1 MINSKM
7 SVGELAAQIPESTR
21 LFETLRIDYSCGS
34 GKSLVDACYVAN
46 VQVDD
51 VVAML
56 NVFDATKHLVPD
68 LVDFQNLSLTDL
80 ITHILRTHHVFTKSE
95 IERLETLSEKVLRTH
110 GENHL
115 EVLRVVQLVHK
126 LCDELKPHLYREEM
140 ILFPYIQAMEFAVR
154 NKHPKPPAPFGT
166 VESPIQMLTHDHE
179 GAGDILRELR
189 LVTSEY
195 KLPADACVNYKALYQ
210 ALEELEKDLHQH
222 THLENNIL
230 FPKATELACSWD

>member
-21 LFETLRIDYSCGS
+21 LFETLRIDYACGS
-34 GKSLVDACYVAN
+34 AKSLVEACCVAN

-80 ITHILRTHHVFTKSE
+80 INHILRTHHAFTKSE
-95 IERLETLSEKVLRTH
+95 IERLEILTEKVLRTH

-115 EVLRVVQLVHK
+115 EVLRVGQLVHK
-126 LCDELKPHLYREEM
+126 LCDELKPHLYREET
-140 ILFPYIQAMEFAVR
+140 ILFPYIQQMELAVR
-154 NKHPKPPAPFGT
+154 NKESKPAAPFGT
-166 VESPIQMLTHDHE
+166 LESPIQMLTHDHE
-179 GAGDILRELR
+179 GAEDILRELR

-195 KLPADACVNYKALYQ
+195 KLPADACVDYKALYQ

-230 FPKATELACSWD
+230 FPKATELACSSD